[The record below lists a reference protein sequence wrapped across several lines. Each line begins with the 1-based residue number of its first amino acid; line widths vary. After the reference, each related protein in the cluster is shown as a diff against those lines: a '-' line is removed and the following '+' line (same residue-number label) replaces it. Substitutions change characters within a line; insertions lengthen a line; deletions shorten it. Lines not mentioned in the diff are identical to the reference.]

1 MVWAVACTLSA
12 RWAWT
17 SPEKLRISNALN
29 KAMASRTPI
38 PKPRRRPL
46 RSDRPL
52 SRSTQPGEESG
63 VEAGFSVNSVFDF
76 EVDASGIWFTFE

>member
-1 MVWAVACTLSA
+1 
-12 RWAWT
+12 
-17 SPEKLRISNALN
+17 
-29 KAMASRTPI
+29 
-38 PKPRRRPL
+38 
-46 RSDRPL
+46 L